1 MAPTGTDE
9 TTAGTQPIY
18 ATMRTKKYE
27 QMGGDVILR
36 GVKLGVGRVLPTN
49 IRIEAV
55 DESGGRY
62 LVAEQDT
69 AETGSSAQKIYDAK
83 DKISAANWKIS
94 GGSDPVSQYFDFK
107 ANVRK
112 AGLYMQVRT
121 IGGRVVFEG
130 LNGMFAMVG

>member
-1 MAPTGTDE
+1 MDYPFKDTPLCFCT
-9 TTAGTQPIY
+9 
-18 ATMRTKKYE
+18 
-27 QMGGDVILR
+27 VR
-36 GVKLGVGRVLPTN
+36 GV
-49 IRIEAV
+49 
-55 DESGGRY
+55 
-62 LVAEQDT
+62 Q
-69 AETGSSAQKIYDAK
+69 ETGSSAQKIYDAK

>member
-1 MAPTGTDE
+1 
-9 TTAGTQPIY
+9 
-18 ATMRTKKYE
+18 
-27 QMGGDVILR
+27 
-36 GVKLGVGRVLPTN
+36 
-49 IRIEAV
+49 V

-94 GGSDPVSQYFDFK
+94 GGSDPISQYFDFK